1 MNTVRNAL
9 DEYLAMRRAL
19 GYQLR
24 DAGLALPA
32 FVSFLE
38 QRGESH
44 ITTEL
49 ALEWSQLPS
58 RAKPSEWAKRL
69 SFVRGF
75 ARYRSATDPCTEV
88 PPQGL
93 LPHPAGR
100 AQPYPYTDEE
110 IQRLMNA
117 ALRLPP
123 TDGLRPWNYYGILG
137 LLTVTGLRISEV
149 LSLQRPDVDLQ
160 EGLLTIRHSKFD
172 KSRLVPLHA
181 STQQVLAD
189 YAQRR
194 DRVLGKQSLPYF
206 WVSDRGRPLAG
217 STVRQTFYELSRKT
231 GLRGPSDHHGPRL
244 HDLRHR
250 FAVQTLVSWYRSGED
265 VDRRLPI
272 LSTYLGHA
280 CVSDTYWYLSFCP
293 ELMGLA
299 TARLERRW
307 EGRS

>member
-1 MNTVRNAL
+1 MNTLRNAV

-19 GYQLR
+19 GYQLQ
-24 DAGLALPA
+24 DAGVALAA
-32 FVSFLE
+32 FASFME
-38 QRGESH
+38 QHGQSH

-58 RAKPSEWAKRL
+58 GAKATEWAKRL

-75 ARYRSATDPCTEV
+75 ARYRSATDPGTEV
-88 PPQGL
+88 PPCGL
-93 LPHPAGR
+93 FPHRASR
-100 AQPYPYTDEE
+100 AQPYIYTDEE
-110 IQRLMNA
+110 IQRLMDA

-123 TDGLRPWNYYGILG
+123 ADGLRPWNYYCLFG
-137 LLTVTGLRISEV
+137 LLTVTGLRISEA

-160 EGLLTIRHSKFD
+160 ASLLTIRYTKFG
-172 KSRLVPLHA
+172 KTRLVPLHA

-194 DRVLGKQSLPYF
+194 DRFFGRQSIQYF
-206 WVSDRGRPLAG
+206 LVSDRGRPLAK
-217 STVRQTFYELSRKT
+217 SIVIKTFHRLSRQT
-231 GLRGPSDHHGPRL
+231 GLRGPSDRHGPRL
-244 HDLRHR
+244 HDFRHR
-250 FAVQTLVSWYRSGED
+250 FAVHTLVSWYRSGQD
-265 VDRRLPI
+265 VERCLPI

-280 CVSDTYWYLSFCP
+280 RVSDTYWYLSLCP